1 MSITS
6 INDVEFGEELPAFVP
21 DTSLEN
27 SALVVDRGVCDL
39 HVTLIVDRDVF
50 HISDDRLS
58 RELQNASGRR

>member
-1 MSITS
+1 MYDHS
-6 INDVEFGEELPAFVP
+6 VAGFECFEGAFEP

-27 SALVVDRGVCDL
+27 SALFVDRGVCDL